1 MIPERWQRIAELY
14 QSAFACEPANR
25 SVFLRDACAGD
36 EELRREV
43 ESLLKQDPSRDGL
56 LESIAQMARSRGAGL
71 KSDGVRPGQILGSY
85 QVDSLIGSGG
95 MGDVYRARDTRLKR
109 DVAIK
114 VLPGQFA
121 KDPARLARAQREA
134 VVLASLNHPHIAQ
147 IYELEEFDGSLCLVL
162 EYVDGETLRER
173 LKRGPIPVHE
183 SLEIAR
189 QIADALG
196 VAHEKGIVHR
206 DLKPANVKVTPLG
219 QVKVLDFGLAKE
231 LAPMRLDD
239 SGHPPTPD
247 GATLDGAILGTP
259 AYMSPEQAK
268 GKVSDRRSDIWA
280 FGVILYEMLTGKS
293 AFAGETIVET
303 LSSVLRTDPDWTALP
318 PNAGV
323 RSLLSRC
330 LQKERERRLHDIIDA
345 RLEIEDALEEP
356 PVETDTTPKGGPT
369 QSLWNAIIFAAV
381 LAALMVGALF
391 FWTRTTPSDPRP
403 IVRFASTLPLANVEG
418 GLALSRD
425 GSRFAFVGGPQQQI
439 YVRMMNELEARPLAG
454 TDGAYFLSFS
464 PDGEWISFVSGGV
477 VRDRGRLTGDL
488 RLKKVAIN
496 GGLPQTLADPRPP
509 SAPALAW
516 GEDSN
521 ILFGSANQLHRVSS
535 NGGQAQTVAVP
546 DEKNGERFFTGF
558 QLLPGARAI
567 LASLATTTALQQR
580 VVLLNPET
588 GERKLLL
595 EKSGVASFLP
605 IKPGSPIGHILYYDP
620 LTGSLMAVPF
630 DATSLALAGA
640 PVPLLEGVRSITGPY
655 GAFAV
660 SESGTLAYMPGGAF
674 EGTRRSLV
682 WVDRKGTE
690 QPLSLP
696 QRPYGQLRLSPDGE
710 RVVIGIQDQSAGR
723 INDNWIYDLVRGAPS
738 RMTSDNFNSLPV
750 WTQDGKRLV
759 WATGQT
765 PQSKLTLVSSPAD
778 NSSPPVVLLPDTGIP
793 ESISPD
799 GKFVVLR
806 AGDESETLIFS
817 LAEPPSPGKNPRRLL
832 EKQALVRFSP
842 DGQLIAYASSESGRS
857 EIYVQS
863 FPGPGDKWTISTDG
877 GTTPAW
883 SNSGRELFYREGN
896 KLMAVR
902 IEHSPAFRASK
913 PTLLFER
920 RYANNSFG
928 VSPDGMRF
936 LMVKTQSVE
945 QPAQDQLH
953 VIINWSKNSFGVC
966 LQEQVVKIIAG
977 VISSGL
983 PLGEGC
989 PSLVVSTGH
998 VARRRNQSRTLSD
1011 RRAAGR
1017 RRHGRGLPG
1026 A

>member
-14 QSAFACEPANR
+14 ESACACEPANR
-25 SVFLRDACAGD
+25 SVFLRDACGGD

-43 ESLLKQDPSRDGL
+43 ESLLAQDPSRDGL
-56 LESIAQMARSRGAGL
+56 LESIAEMARLRGTGL
-71 KSDGVRPGQILGSY
+71 KPDGILPGQILGSY

-95 MGDVYRARDTRLKR
+95 MGDVYRARDTSLKR

-114 VLPGQFA
+114 VLPHQFA

-134 VVLASLNHPHIAQ
+134 EVLASLNHPHIAQ
-147 IYELEEFDGSLCLVL
+147 IYELEQFGGSLCLVL
-162 EYVDGETLRER
+162 EYVDGETLHER
-173 LKRGPIPVHE
+173 LKRGPIPFNE

-219 QVKVLDFGLAKE
+219 QVKVLDFGLAKVMSGANAGPAGRSHQE
-231 LAPMRLDD
+231 MEPTRPDD
-239 SGHPPTPD
+239 SGQSPTSA
-247 GATLDGAILGTP
+247 GATVEGVILGTP

-268 GKVSDRRSDIWA
+268 GKTSDRRSDIWA
-280 FGVILYEMLTGKS
+280 FGVMLYEMLTGKS
-293 AFAGETIVET
+293 GFAGETTVET
-303 LSSVLRTDPDWTALP
+303 LSSVLKTDPDWTALP
-318 PNAGV
+318 PNAAV

-330 LQKERERRLHDIIDA
+330 LQKDRERRLRDIVDA
-345 RLEIEDALEEP
+345 RLEIEEALKEP
-356 PVETDTTPKGGPT
+356 SLKTAITPDGGQT
-369 QSLWNAIIFAAV
+369 RSLWKAVVFAAV
-381 LAALMVGALF
+381 LTALMVGALL
-391 FWTRTTPSDPRP
+391 FWTRMTPADPRP

-425 GSRFAFVGGPQQQI
+425 GSRLAFVGGPQQQI
-439 YVRMMNELEARPLAG
+439 YVRMMDQLEARPLPG
-454 TDGAYFLSFS
+454 TDGAFFLSFS
-464 PDGEWISFVSGGV
+464 PDGQWISFVTGGS

-488 RLKKVAIN
+488 RLKKVAIS

-509 SAPALAW
+509 SAPTLAW
-516 GEDSN
+516 GEDGN

-535 NGGQAQTVAVP
+535 NGGPVKTVAVP

-588 GERKLLL
+588 GERKILL

-605 IKPGSPIGHILYYDP
+605 VKPGSPIGHILYYDP
-620 LTGSLMAVPF
+620 LTGSLMAAPF
-630 DATSLALAGA
+630 DAASLALAGT
-640 PVPLLEGVRSITGPY
+640 PSPLLEGVRSITGPY

-660 SESGTLAYMPGGAF
+660 SESGTLAYVPGGAF
-674 EGTRRSLV
+674 EGSRRTLV

-696 QRPYGQLRLSPDGE
+696 QRPYAQLRLSPDGE
-710 RVVIGIQDQSAGR
+710 RAVFSIADQSAGR
-723 INDNWIYDLVRGAPS
+723 INDIWVYDLVRGAPS
-738 RMTSDNFNSLPV
+738 RITSENFNSLPV
-750 WTQDGKRLV
+750 WTPDGKRLV

-765 PQSKLTLVSSPAD
+765 PQSKMTLVSGPAD
-778 NSSPPVVLLPDTGIP
+778 NSSAPIVLLPDSGIP

-806 AGDESETLIFS
+806 ASDESETLIFS
-817 LAEPPSPGKNPRRLL
+817 LAEPPSPGKNPRALL
-832 EKQALVRFSP
+832 EKPALGVRFSP
-842 DGQLIAYASSESGRS
+842 DGQLIAYASIESGPP

-863 FPGPGDKWTISTDG
+863 FPGPGGKWTISTDG

-883 SNSGRELFYREGN
+883 ADNGRELFYRQGN
-896 KLMAVR
+896 KMMAVR
-902 IEHSPAFRASK
+902 IERSPSFRASK

-920 RYANNSFG
+920 RYSNNVFG
-928 VSPDGMRF
+928 VSPDGMQF
-936 LMVKTQSVE
+936 LMVKAPSVE
-945 QPAQDQLH
+945 QPPQDQLH
-953 VIINWSKNSFGVC
+953 VIINWSEE
-966 LQEQVVKIIAG
+966 L
-977 VISSGL
+977 L
-983 PLGEGC
+983 
-989 PSLVVSTGH
+989 
-998 VARRRNQSRTLSD
+998 RRLT
-1011 RRAAGR
+1011 
-1017 RRHGRGLPG
+1017 PG
-1026 A
+1026 AR